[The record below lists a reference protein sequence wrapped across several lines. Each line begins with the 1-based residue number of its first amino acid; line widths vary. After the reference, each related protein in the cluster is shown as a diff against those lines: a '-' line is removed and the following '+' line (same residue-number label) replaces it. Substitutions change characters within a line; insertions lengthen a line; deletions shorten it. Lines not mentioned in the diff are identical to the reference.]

1 MTFCLHH
8 WLLSAQVSLDQVDSA
23 TLQRLLQ
30 RFAVQHKSW
39 ADTAVSVWCT
49 SFPDRLHLDAARVAA
64 VRSSIGAQVAVR
76 RSSSQKRATATNRT
90 TANALQLCYSC
101 ATILL
106 QSCYSLGTLVL
117 QSCYSRATILA
128 TVSARLGWTTGWI
141 QTQLGE
147 TGRCKNDPL
156 HLKCYIWPYFW
167 CNAGNWS

>member
-117 QSCYSRATILA
+117 QSCYSLGHCISKVGLDN
-128 TVSARLGWTTGWI
+128 RLDPDTTGRNWEV
-141 QTQLGE
+141 QKLPTSLE
-147 TGRCKNDPL
+147 ML
-156 HLKCYIWPYFW
+156 HLTLFLVQCRQLKLER
-167 CNAGNWS
+167 